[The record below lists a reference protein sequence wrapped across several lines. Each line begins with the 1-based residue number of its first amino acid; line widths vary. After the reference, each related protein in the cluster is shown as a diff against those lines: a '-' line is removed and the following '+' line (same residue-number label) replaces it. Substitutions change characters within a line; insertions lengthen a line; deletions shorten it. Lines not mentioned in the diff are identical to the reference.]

1 MRTLFQDVRFGLR
14 MMAKSPIVT
23 LVAVGSL
30 ALGIAANASMF
41 ALLNSFLLE
50 PLPYADQDEL
60 ILLRTLYEGE
70 PLEFA
75 GGLSVPNYRDLV
87 EAGRSLESS
96 TIYEIERANLTGLE
110 QPEQLSVVVATPSIL
125 DVFGVQPSLGRGFRA
140 EEGAEGAGRVLVL
153 EYDYWQARFL
163 GDPDVLGRSVT
174 LDGDAYTI
182 VGVMPEAFDMIP
194 ANIHALRPSNFDD
207 RAEARAGRGMLAFGR
222 LVDGATPE
230 QLGAEIEGTA
240 ARIEAEYPE
249 VNRGIHFQVQTLRQ
263 FFPGPT
269 DTQLLKILTAVTLFG
284 LLIACANIANLL
296 LSRAEERQ
304 REVAVR
310 TALGAGR
317 GRILR
322 QLLTESVVMGLSA
335 GVLGS
340 VMAIW
345 IVRWLQTAM
354 PDEMPSVL
362 RPELDPEVL
371 AVTLLVS
378 VVAGVAFGLAPA
390 VHSVGGGLREALGG
404 ARGGTAG
411 RRRKR
416 VRSAFVIGE
425 VAVALALLSGS
436 GFLVQA
442 FDRLSSDDPGFDSA
456 GLLTFQLSVLD
467 DRYVEDTDVAAYQ
480 RELVTSLGAIPGV
493 DGVAVMSSLPRGQ
506 SNPQAR
512 YTVDSRPI
520 AEVNEQP
527 TAGLQTVNPA
537 YFETLGVEVVQG
549 RALEDGDRADS
560 EPVAVVSDAF
570 AAREFGDVDPL
581 GERITVRGTS
591 RAIVGVVTDITQ
603 DRMALAGRAGEQIY
617 VSFEQAPLR
626 NPSFALRADGDVARL
641 AGDVRAAVWA
651 VEADQPIAE
660 LQTLEAFIDR
670 SLSGPRAISAFLIV
684 MGGIALALA
693 AMGIYGVMAHSVQQQ
708 QREIGIRMALGAGRG
723 SVVSMV
729 ARSGLGLVGIG
740 VVVGA
745 PLAWM
750 MMRMAGVG
758 LNLFEAEIGYGLP
771 MTLAATL
778 IAVAVVATVVPA
790 RRASS
795 ITPVAALKE

>member
-1 MRTLFQDVRFGLR
+1 MRALMQDVRFGLR
-14 MMAKSPIVT
+14 MMAKSPVVAIV
-23 LVAVGSL
+23 AIGSL

-60 ILLRTLYEGE
+60 ILVRTLYEGE

-75 GGLSVPNYRDLV
+75 GGLSVPNYRDLA

-96 TIYEIERANLTGLE
+96 TIYEVERANLTGLE
-110 QPEQLSVVVATPSIL
+110 QPEQLSVVVGTPSIF
-125 DVFGVQPSLGRGFRA
+125 DVFGVQPSLGRGFRP
-140 EEGAEGAGRVLVL
+140 EEGREGAGGVLVL
-153 EYDYWQARFL
+153 EHDYWQSRFF
-163 GDPDVLGRSVT
+163 GDREVLGRSVT
-174 LDGDAYTI
+174 LDGQAYTI

-194 ANIHALRPSNFDD
+194 ADVHAFRPSDFDD
-207 RAEARAGRGMLAFGR
+207 RVEARAGRGMMAFGR
-222 LVDGATPE
+222 LVDGATPS
-230 QLGAEIEGTA
+230 QLQAEIEGTA

-249 VNRGIHFQVQTLRQ
+249 VNRGLQFRVQTLRQ

-322 QLLTESVVMGLSA
+322 QLLTESVVMGVSA

-340 VMAIW
+340 VLAIW

-354 PDEMPSVL
+354 PDEMPSAL

-371 AVTLLVS
+371 AATLLVS
-378 VVAGVAFGLAPA
+378 VGAGVAFGLAPA
-390 VHSVGGGLREALGG
+390 AHAVGGGLREALGG

-442 FDRLSSDDPGFDSA
+442 FDHLSSGDPGFDPT

-467 DRYVEDTDVAAYQ
+467 DRYVEDADVATYQ
-480 RELVTSLGAIPGV
+480 RDLVASLAAIPGV
-493 DGVAVMSSLPRGQ
+493 EGVAVMSSLPRGQ
-506 SNPQAR
+506 SNPQTR
-512 YTVDSRPI
+512 YSVDGR
-520 AEVNEQP
+520 EVLEASDQP

-537 YFETLGVEVVQG
+537 YFETLQVALVQG
-549 RALEDGDRADS
+549 RLIEEGDRADT
-560 EPVAVVSDAF
+560 EPVAVVSSAF
-570 AAREFGDVDPL
+570 ADREFGDTDPI
-581 GERITVRGTS
+581 GARITVGETS
-591 RAIVGVVTDITQ
+591 RAIVGVVADITQ

-617 VSFEQAPLR
+617 VPLDQAPR
-626 NPSFALRADGDVARL
+626 RDPSFALRADGDVTRL

-660 LQTLEAFIDR
+660 LQTLEVFIDR
-670 SLSGPRAISAFLIV
+670 SLAGPKAISAFLV
-684 MGGIALALA
+684 AMGAIALALA

-708 QREIGIRMALGAGRG
+708 QREIGIRMALGAGQG
-723 SVVSMV
+723 SVVTMV
-729 ARSGLGLVGIG
+729 TRSGLGLVGLG
-740 VVVGA
+740 VLLGS
-745 PLAWM
+745 PLAWV

-778 IAVAVVATVVPA
+778 VGVAVLATLVPA
-790 RRASS
+790 SRASS
-795 ITPVAALKE
+795 IAPVAALKE